1 MNLDILNNEL
11 SFKAVRSGKPGGQ
24 HVNKVATKIQIS
36 IDINQSKAFSESEKS
51 LLLEKLKNRLS
62 KSGILTISIE
72 TSRSQYMNKK
82 VAREALLLLLHKSLQ
97 RKKKR
102 VPTKPKKSAVLKRL
116 QKKKRHSL
124 KKQGR
129 KKDFL

>member
-36 IDINQSKAFSESEKS
+36 IDINQSKAFSESEKA
-51 LLLEKLKNRLS
+51 LLLEKLKNRFS

-72 TSRSQYMNKK
+72 TSRSQYTNKK
-82 VAREALLLLLHKSLQ
+82 LAREALLLLLRKSLQ

-102 VPTKPKKSAVLKRL
+102 IATKPKKSAILKRL
-116 QKKKRHSL
+116 QKKKKQAL
-124 KKQGR
+124 KKHNR
-129 KKDFL
+129 RKDFL